1 MKRAFVRS
9 IEIIG
14 EASNKLSDPFK
25 KKYSEVDW
33 KKLSATRNRL
43 IHGYFV
49 VDYDIVWDLVIN
61 KIPTLETQINSI
73 ISKEKTLFD

>member
-1 MKRAFVRS
+1 M
-9 IEIIG
+9 
-14 EASNKLSDPFK
+14 
-25 KKYSEVDW
+25 
-33 KKLSATRNRL
+33 